1 MELTHLL
8 SALKLLPKI
17 LLAIDYFIY
26 QFMEKYR
33 PAINLYSIIQIFS
46 GEHWLLIVLKQ
57 GKKAIKIP
65 NIEKKNHI
73 LFQILKILKSFINL
87 FLEFIALMNN
97 LYKKYNNIKILN
109 YFHKK
114 YKKKFLFKELKAFYL
129 NIFSPNLI
137 KKVKFFNE
145 IKKK

>member
-17 LLAIDYFIY
+17 LLTIDYFIY

-65 NIEKKNHI
+65 NIQKKKSYFVPNSKN
-73 LFQILKILKSFINL
+73 FKILDKFI
-87 FLEFIALMNN
+87 FRIYSSDE
-97 LYKKYNNIKILN
+97 
-109 YFHKK
+109 
-114 YKKKFLFKELKAFYL
+114 
-129 NIFSPNLI
+129 
-137 KKVKFFNE
+137 
-145 IKKK
+145 